1 MQKSFGLKEQQ
12 IKMSSSLLNV
22 SKSSGKLGQFR
33 SNDIEV
39 LADTRGQ
46 NLFKRTHVEKF
57 LKIGN
62 IRRSTVK
69 AS

>member
-22 SKSSGKLGQFR
+22 SNSSGKLGEFS

-39 LADTRGQ
+39 PVDTRGQ
-46 NLFKRTHVEKF
+46 NLFKRAHMEKF
-57 LKIGN
+57 LRIGN
-62 IRRSTVK
+62 IRR
-69 AS
+69 